1 MVMKRSTA
9 ERLVFVLFIVFL
21 TSATAMQS
29 AAQNTQKRPGPPQT
43 IAENQLIS
51 YDGPADGI
59 RLAATFYPGYADKE
73 TIPIILL
80 HDWKGSR
87 KDFEPL
93 LKKLM
98 PLGYAIMIPD
108 LRGHGESTTRLV
120 RDPRSGRIRELSFT
134 TDDFNASQFSKMI
147 SKDMSA
153 IRRFLVA
160 QNNEGKLNLNRLILI
175 GAGTGGNV
183 AMEWSI
189 VDWSNTNYS
198 QAGMKNSRDTK
209 AVVMLSPYLQA
220 PGFNTSQSMINP
232 ILTSKLPIEVLVG
245 QGDETRLEACDKLV
259 KAFRRNK
266 SPNEDDP
273 MSERVWM
280 IKVNTKKQGTDL
292 LAYDP
297 SKLDVPDVINQFIT
311 EKVLKNSDDS
321 EWMEHK

>member
-1 MVMKRSTA
+1 MALPSLGQDSR
-9 ERLVFVLFIVFL
+9 
-21 TSATAMQS
+21 
-29 AAQNTQKRPGPPQT
+29 KRPGPSKT

-59 RLAATFYPGYADKE
+59 RLSATFYPGYGDKE
-73 TIPIILL
+73 TIPIVLL

-93 LKKLM
+93 VKKLM

-120 RDPRSGRIRELSFT
+120 RNPRTGRVNELSFT

-153 IRRFLVA
+153 VRRFLVA
-160 QNNEGKLNLNRLILI
+160 QNNDGKINLNRLILI

-189 VDWSNTNYS
+189 LDWSVTNYT
-198 QAGMKNSRDTK
+198 QAGIKNSRDTK
-209 AVVMLSPYLQA
+209 AVIMLSPYMQA
-220 PGFNTSQSMINP
+220 PGFNPSQAMIQP
-232 ILTSKLPIEVLVG
+232 VMTGKLPIEVIVG
-245 QGDETRLEACDKLV
+245 KDDEARLDACDRLV
-259 KAFRRNK
+259 KAFRRNRK
-266 SPNEDDP
+266 PDEDDP
-273 MSERVWM
+273 MSERVWL
-280 IKVNTKKQGTDL
+280 IKIDTKKQGADL
-292 LAYDP
+292 LSYDP
-297 SKLDVPDVINQFIT
+297 AKIDVPELINRFIT
-311 EKVLKNSDDS
+311 MKVLKDPDDV